1 MNKRLGGAGWGIVE
15 DRGGRTLALQD
26 FGVRARHLARALA
39 SALGLTAVLNCP
51 STALASNTYIVN
63 TTGDPGPSGKLSLR
77 QAVAAAAPGDTVQFD
92 PSLTGST
99 ITLATGQINIA
110 HAVNIVG
117 PGMDR
122 LTISGAGSGR
132 IFYLSCPSPASVVA
146 ISSLSLT
153 NGAAVSGGGA
163 IGSHDCYMHLS
174 DVRATSSHATSGGCI
189 TFNGGMITNS
199 VVSGCSASSVGG
211 GIQVTY
217 GFANSQIYQSTIS
230 SNTAVLGGGGVFLD
244 DASHSNY
251 LRSTIISQS
260 TINNNRV
267 TSQSDLQYGGGGIAV
282 LHSMLSLRYSTVTQN
297 QSHKTGGGISLAD
310 SYSANRSNVFR
321 STVAHNSA
329 YKTAGNGLY
338 TVGGSLIVQYSI
350 IADNFSK
357 YALTDLFG
365 TFFLYK
371 SLVQS
376 PGNATITGTGSLI
389 GSDPDLANLD
399 DNGGA
404 TATMLPNPGS
414 PAIDAIPGCGIP
426 MDQRGLQGCANGKSD
441 MGAVERQVPEV
452 IIFRNG
458 FESG

>member
-1 MNKRLGGAGWGIVE
+1 MNKRLGGADRRIVV
-15 DRGGRTLALQD
+15 DSGGHTPALQD
-26 FGVRARHLARALA
+26 FGVRARRLARALA

-110 HAVNIVG
+110 HAVNICG
-117 PGMDR
+117 PRHGQAHDHWRRFEPDFLPQLPESGQCR
-122 LTISGAGSGR
+122 LHFIAVAHERSRGLRRRRYRLARLLYGSVQRPRHLIACHIGRLHLFQRRENHELDCVRLQCLLGRSG
-132 IFYLSCPSPASVVA
+132 VA
-146 ISSLSLT
+146 
-153 NGAAVSGGGA
+153 
-163 IGSHDCYMHLS
+163 
-174 DVRATSSHATSGGCI
+174 
-189 TFNGGMITNS
+189 
-199 VVSGCSASSVGG
+199 
-211 GIQVTY
+211 VTY
-217 GFANSQIYQSTIS
+217 GSANLQIYQSTIS

-244 DASHSNY
+244 DANHLNY
-251 LRSTIISQS
+251 LRRTIISQS

-282 LHSMLSLRYSTVTQN
+282 SHSVLSLQYSTVTQN
-297 QSHKTGGGISLAD
+297 QSHKGGGGISFEDSFSAD
-310 SYSANRSNVFR
+310 YSNVFR
-321 STVAHNSA
+321 TTVAHNAA
-329 YKTAGNGLY
+329 YKTEGNGLF
-338 TVGGSLIVQYSI
+338 TVGGNLLVQFSI
-350 IADNFSK
+350 IADNFSI

-365 TFFLYK
+365 TFTLYR

-376 PGNATITGTGSLI
+376 PGNATITGNGSLI

-414 PAIDAIPGCGIP
+414 PAIDAIPSCSIP
-426 MDQRGLQGCANGKSD
+426 VDQRGLKGCVNGKSD
-441 MGAVERQVPEV
+441 MGAIERQVPEV